1 MKTQAE
7 QYRTL
12 VARLEAI
19 QEAPIPSP
27 GMVQSAT
34 NAVTS
39 PDASGSVLRALLTT
53 GMSVVPEI
61 VAFLMKNKSQLSPKC
76 QGVLNQTWSGPAT
89 QSPDSTGSMPST
101 KPTWSGPATGGPAN
115 PTWSG
120 PATGGPAKPPAAGMY
135 DPTQTRSGTRGM

>member
-76 QGVLNQTWSGPAT
+76 QGVLQQYAPPGAGDQPSARPAT
-89 QSPDSTGSMPST
+89 PDQQPQSPQVAQPTGPV
-101 KPTWSGPATGGPAN
+101 TGGR
-115 PTWSG
+115 
-120 PATGGPAKPPAAGMY
+120 
-135 DPTQTRSGTRGM
+135 PTQSNPPVLIPGQSV